1 MVWCHV
7 ADKRWM
13 IAKVKEQVRKAQD
26 GNMYTPFTIASD
38 GETLMA
44 GVHRCFEKRGC
55 LLCVCACVRVW
66 LLVCSAVRVW
76 VLGSLPC
83 MAVWLA

>member
-1 MVWCHV
+1 
-7 ADKRWM
+7 M

-38 GETLMA
+38 GETLLA

-55 LLCVCACVRVW
+55 LL
-66 LLVCSAVRVW
+66 
-76 VLGSLPC
+76 
-83 MAVWLA
+83 